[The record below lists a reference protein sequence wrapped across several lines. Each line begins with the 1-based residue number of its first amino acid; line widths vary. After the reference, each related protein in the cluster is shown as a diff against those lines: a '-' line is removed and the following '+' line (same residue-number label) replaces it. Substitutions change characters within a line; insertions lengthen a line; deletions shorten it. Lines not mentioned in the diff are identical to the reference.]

1 MERLTDRL
9 TQQVLR
15 DFARIGRSAS
25 FARGQTVFHDGD
37 PYRGP
42 YMVSS
47 GKFKICNV
55 NEEGKE
61 VIISIFGEGEWIA
74 APPVFADTPRYHAEC
89 IALEEGDLLLFP
101 CAELRSYLLQHSEVM
116 FEFARMIA
124 STTLQFRERLRAL
137 TLLNV
142 QQRLESFLSELGAR
156 KQAVALPLPKNQIA
170 SLIGSTPES
179 VSRAFRILV
188 DEGKLKVDGEKYHLE
203 GSGGS
208 KADAASA

>member
-1 MERLTDRL
+1 MEKLTDRL

-15 DFARIGRSAS
+15 DFSKIGRGLHTQ
-25 FARGQTVFHDGD
+25 RGQAVFNDGD
-37 PYRGP
+37 RYLGP
-42 YMVSS
+42 YMVTS
-47 GKFKICNV
+47 GRFMICNV

-74 APPVFADTPRYHAEC
+74 APPVFADTARYHARCE
-89 IALEEGDLLLFP
+89 ALEEGELLLFP
-101 CAELRSYLLQHSEVM
+101 VQELRSYLLKHSDVM
-116 FEFARMIA
+116 FEFAKMIA

-156 KQAVALPLPKNQIA
+156 KDAVTLPLPKNQIA

-179 VSRAFRILV
+179 VSRAFRTLV
-188 DEGKLKVDGEKYHLE
+188 EEGRLE
-203 GSGGS
+203 VVSERYRLIARPEES
-208 KADAASA
+208 NRP

>member
-1 MERLTDRL
+1 
-9 TQQVLR
+9 
-15 DFARIGRSAS
+15 
-25 FARGQTVFHDGD
+25 
-37 PYRGP
+37 
-42 YMVSS
+42 
-47 GKFKICNV
+47 
-55 NEEGKE
+55 
-61 VIISIFGEGEWIA
+61 
-74 APPVFADTPRYHAEC
+74 
-89 IALEEGDLLLFP
+89 
-101 CAELRSYLLQHSEVM
+101 VM

-188 DEGKLKVDGEKYHLE
+188 DEGKLKVDGERYHLE

-208 KADAASA
+208 KADAASV